1 MEGRTAGGGLEKTYK
16 LPPATWGGEVA
27 RHARMWGGYL
37 KCVCALVYLVDE
49 SSELQSRPRFY
60 SNSFRVFTWDA
71 PSICVLE
78 CPLLRFG

>member
-1 MEGRTAGGGLEKTYK
+1 
-16 LPPATWGGEVA
+16 
-27 RHARMWGGYL
+27 MWGGYL
-37 KCVCALVYLVDE
+37 KCVCALVYLGDE

-78 CPLLRFG
+78 CPLFCVLGKPWSKLEFRLNFLAELDA